1 MFPIWCH
8 RVLSLLSRAFPSL
21 SKTRDQASWT
31 FSRVLVFWLTFL
43 RFPHL
48 ETESYFLPL
57 WGLANDFVKSEL
69 TLGNASGELDGD
81 DREQKISSSV
91 FTFWEKIIKKNIK

>member
-1 MFPIWCH
+1 MFPIWRQ
-8 RVLSLLSRAFPSL
+8 RVLSQLSRAFPSL

-31 FSRVLVFWLTFL
+31 FSRILVFWLTFL

-48 ETESYFLPL
+48 ETESYFPSLL
-57 WGLANDFVKSEL
+57 GLANDFVKSEL

-81 DREQKISSSV
+81 DREQKIPSSV